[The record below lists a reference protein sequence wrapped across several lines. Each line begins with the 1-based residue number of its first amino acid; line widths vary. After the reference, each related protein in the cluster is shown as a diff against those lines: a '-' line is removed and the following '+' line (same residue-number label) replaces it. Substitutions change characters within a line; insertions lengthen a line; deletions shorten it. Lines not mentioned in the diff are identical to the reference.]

1 MKNFLLFLVALTTLA
16 GPTNT
21 VIIIPAALRDL
32 ANDTAKASFDAAGGE
47 HTFTVPLV
55 SDGQTNITHYWCA
68 AIMSASNRALLN
80 VWTNAPAFAGQVK
93 VGDYDLAA
101 DPTAPFR
108 MLETNGLAVYSP
120 TEAQ

>member
-1 MKNFLLFLVALTTLA
+1 MKNFLLFLVALTALA

-68 AIMSASNRALLN
+68 DRMETANRALLD
-80 VWTNAPAFAGQVK
+80 VMATQAPFAGNVQVF
-93 VGDYDLAA
+93 DYDADNGPGFPDAKLAE
-101 DPTAPFR
+101 
-108 MLETNGLAVYSP
+108 LGLAVCHIGFD
-120 TEAQ
+120 Q